1 MRDTDIQHFASA
13 TRTSSCGDSQALV
26 LEALGIPLPNLERLE
41 MAVRNDLST
50 NLPYRIWRWE
60 DSIPSCHRIAI
71 VDQLYS
77 CVESVSANLIEAQ
90 LHWFEFL
97 DWMERANELV
107 AVHCPPRNRNALEI
121 LIPRVKSMY
130 EGDVIRSLCSS
141 LDCLSGAI
149 IVITALKLN
158 VLRADFVKVRN
169 ELRKIHGSKTGES
182 MLDRRLQS
190 SFANDFEK
198 LIVSSGPKDWVDWMH
213 SYRNMVVHRGRRLS
227 CGQFIAKNEGNA
239 LEQPRRFRW
248 INHLQ
253 IDPNRPPIEDLRGQ
267 ESSDDSPLR
276 RSLLEED
283 SKTTITGLLE
293 STITL
298 VESTSN
304 SLFRIWTIRRN
315 NPSQVVQPKSQ
326 WTRTAARTQFPG
338 YNPREHKIPRKRT
351 SILANPVLGTRLRA
365 ASLGDESRKQW
376 ETLKSNS

>member
-77 CVESVSANLIEAQ
+77 CVESTSANLIESQ

-107 AVHCPPRNRNALEI
+107 SVHCPPRNDNALEI

-141 LDCLSGAI
+141 LDCLAGTI
-149 IVITALKLN
+149 IVISALNLN
-158 VLRADFVKVRN
+158 VLRADFVTVRRKLRRIHRSKVDD
-169 ELRKIHGSKTGES
+169 S

-190 SFANDFEK
+190 SFADDFEK
-198 LIVSSGPKDWVDWMH
+198 LIVSSGPKDWVDWMRF
-213 SYRNMVVHRGRRLS
+213 YRNMVVHRGRRLS
-227 CGQFIAKNEGNA
+227 CGQFVENSEGNA
-239 LEQPRRFRW
+239 LGQSGRYRW

-253 IDPNRPPIEDLRGQ
+253 VDPNRSTIEDFRGL
-267 ESSDDSPLR
+267 ESSGDSPLR

-283 SKTTITGLLE
+283 SQTTIKGLME
-293 STITL
+293 STINL
-298 VESTSN
+298 VESTSE

-315 NPSQVVQPKSQ
+315 SPSQLVQPESQ
-326 WTRTAARTQFPG
+326 WNRTAVRTQFPG
-338 YNPREHKIPRKRT
+338 YKPKEFEIPREGTPIV
-351 SILANPVLGTRLRA
+351 ANPVLGTRLRT
-365 ASLGDESRKQW
+365 ASLDDESRKQ
-376 ETLKSNS
+376 